1 MIGVVGFLLV
11 VVGVAIVIAAVNA
24 AYRNGVTDGYGF
36 SVEPNCPGYRKA
48 GAYLKKYM
56 AHRWAELRQETP
68 KHFFEY
74 LSPANKPVI
83 PGLEGFEVVY
93 AKDQPEYI
101 PLRTLRS
108 RTDEGKVMSRWD
120 LTPEQR
126 KAVANGADLFLTL
139 LTFQGPLQP
148 ITLAVATDINP
159 DYIRLDYNLNPNETL
174 QSQLRKM

>member
-1 MIGVVGFLLV
+1 M
-11 VVGVAIVIAAVNA
+11 
-24 AYRNGVTDGYGF
+24 
-36 SVEPNCPGYRKA
+36 S
-48 GAYLKKYM
+48 
-56 AHRWAELRQETP
+56 HRWAELKESSATADTQL

-74 LSPANKPVI
+74 LNPANAPVI

-108 RTDEGKVMSRWD
+108 RTDEGKVMSRWT

-126 KAVANGADLFLTL
+126 KAVAEGADLFLTL

-148 ITLAVATDINP
+148 ITMAVATDINP
-159 DYIRLDYNLNPNETL
+159 DYVRLDFNLNPHETL